1 MEPDGEAFDVEDRL
15 DRAVT
20 ALRRERRRT
29 ADELEALGV
38 FAERVRE
45 IEAETAVAEGNAVAA
60 VGLEAAR
67 TDGLDAVREAY
78 EATVMS
84 VPHYGQ
90 EYDDGYPESLRAEF
104 SPDLAAAL
112 TDGTRFNA
120 RCKRAVL
127 SATESSRSARG
138 SLLGTLS
145 TESESLAAAAA
156 TLPSVAREV
165 SEFAA
170 RSTAEAPFG
179 TLDAHRARLSVLE
192 GKCETV
198 ADERQSTLFEQRRT
212 TNLPSGTPDVPQYV
226 YQELPFDYPVMAAV
240 ADLTGAIEAVR
251 DDLRWA
257 LARA

>member
-15 DRAVT
+15 DRAAT
-20 ALRRERRRT
+20 ALRRECRRT
-29 ADELEALGV
+29 ADELEALGE

-45 IEAETAVAEGNAVAA
+45 IEAERAVAGGNAVAA
-60 VGLEAAR
+60 VGLQTGR

-78 EATVMS
+78 ESTVMS
-84 VPHYGQ
+84 VPHYAQ
-90 EYDDGYPESLRAEF
+90 EYDDGYLGSLQAEF

-127 SATESSRSARG
+127 SAVEGSRSSRR
-138 SLLGTLS
+138 SLLETLS
-145 TESESLAAAAA
+145 TEAESLSAATD

-212 TNLPSGTPDVPQYV
+212 TGLPSGAPDVPQYV
-226 YQELPFDYPVMAAV
+226 YQDLPFDYPVMAAV

>member
-1 MEPDGEAFDVEDRL
+1 MSAVEGSR
-15 DRAVT
+15 
-20 ALRRERRRT
+20 
-29 ADELEALGV
+29 
-38 FAERVRE
+38 
-45 IEAETAVAEGNAVAA
+45 
-60 VGLEAAR
+60 
-67 TDGLDAVREAY
+67 
-78 EATVMS
+78 
-84 VPHYGQ
+84 
-90 EYDDGYPESLRAEF
+90 
-104 SPDLAAAL
+104 
-112 TDGTRFNA
+112 
-120 RCKRAVL
+120 
-127 SATESSRSARG
+127 SSRR
-138 SLLGTLS
+138 SLLETLS
-145 TESESLAAAAA
+145 TEAESLSAATE

>member
-1 MEPDGEAFDVEDRL
+1 MEPEGEAFDVEDRL
-15 DRAVT
+15 DRAAT
-20 ALRRERRRT
+20 ALRRECRRT
-29 ADELEALGV
+29 ADELEALGE

-45 IEAETAVAEGNAVAA
+45 IEAERAVAGGNAVAA
-60 VGLEAAR
+60 VGLQTGR
-67 TDGLDAVREAY
+67 TDGLEAVREAY

-84 VPHYGQ
+84 VPHYTQ
-90 EYDDGYPESLRAEF
+90 EYDDGYLGSLQAEF

-127 SATESSRSARG
+127 SAVEGSRSSRR
-138 SLLGTLS
+138 SLLETLS
-145 TESESLAAAAA
+145 TEAESLSAATE

-212 TNLPSGTPDVPQYV
+212 TGLPSGAPDVPQYV
-226 YQELPFDYPVMAAV
+226 YQDLPFDYPVMAAV